1 LLVPSFAKPII
12 ELLWTKPCLPKDYAG
27 WLQPSCAA
35 SAFGNPLWRFL
46 SPSVTVEDRVRA
58 TFPHILVIGHPF
70 LYKLFSALPFSWR
83 QASSA

>member
-1 LLVPSFAKPII
+1 V
-12 ELLWTKPCLPKDYAG
+12 
-27 WLQPSCAA
+27 
-35 SAFGNPLWRFL
+35 FGNPLWRFL